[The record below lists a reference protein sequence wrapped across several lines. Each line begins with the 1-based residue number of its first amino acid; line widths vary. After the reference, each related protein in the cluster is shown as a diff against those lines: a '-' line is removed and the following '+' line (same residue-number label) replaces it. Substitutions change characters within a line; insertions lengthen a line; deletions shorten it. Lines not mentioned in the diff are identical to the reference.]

1 MLLVSWAEAVAS
13 ASCDLA
19 CMVGNV
25 RDDISFVAAPLQ
37 GTVMIVLEG

>member
-1 MLLVSWAEAVAS
+1 
-13 ASCDLA
+13 
-19 CMVGNV
+19 MVGNV